1 MHAVCWLSPYCLS
14 IRAPTYLRD
23 LTHLIKNGLVRSLE
37 GAQRR
42 AHEGKGDVQIGS
54 CTVRP
59 FAELETKIK
68 AVFKK
73 MPKCEIFDLFDFYYF
88 LCHEVS
94 KGRGLGG

>member
-1 MHAVCWLSPYCLS
+1 MGSQ
-14 IRAPTYLRD
+14 
-23 LTHLIKNGLVRSLE
+23 RS
-37 GAQRR
+37 

-54 CTVRP
+54 CTLSP

-88 LCHEVS
+88 FMP
-94 KGRGLGG
+94 